1 MRKKYVKPSIVGEK
15 FIANEYIAA
24 CWNIKCNVDSGY
36 GYFEKNDRDGYQ
48 KDGDELIASGHGCG
62 TTHVA
67 SGIDAAGP
75 SENAMWQETDS
86 WGEEKGAPYP
96 VFYFKARNTSSE
108 WWESKS
114 NHHFC
119 TLDAVNWDEN
129 PNASN

>member
-1 MRKKYVKPSIVGEK
+1 MKKKYVKPSIVGEK

-24 CWNIKCNVDSGY
+24 CWNISCNVPRGY
-36 GYFEKNDRDGYQ
+36 GYFEKNDREGYQ
-48 KDGDELIASGHGCG
+48 ENGDELIASGKGCG

-75 SENAMWQETDS
+75 SENAMWQETYLN
-86 WGEEKGAPYP
+86 GGKKGDPYS
-96 VFYFKARNTSSE
+96 VFYFQARNTE
-108 WWESKS
+108 AYYGS

-119 TLDAVNWDEN
+119 TLDAVNWEEN